1 MDNEY
6 LPPHSGRAEGESGS
20 NADPA
25 ALDPAAVIEQ
35 VRELLFGEHRRATEG
50 SLKSLEDRIAAL
62 TATIEARFADIERR
76 LQESRAETDQA
87 RDGHVEA
94 IGAALAEIGDR
105 LKRLV
110 AKPSG

>member
-6 LPPHSGRAEGESGS
+6 LPPHSGRPDGESGS

-35 VRELLFGEHRRATEG
+35 VRELLFGEHRRATET

-94 IGAALAEIGDR
+94 IGAALAEIGAR
-105 LKRLV
+105 LKSLV